1 MRSSHGTFG
10 PPSREFGSRPWL
22 AVARDVAI
30 ILACVALLVAFVA
43 EIWGTAAGPRPGT
56 AAPPRRPPPAAA
68 VAPTSAV

>member
-43 EIWGTAAGPRPGT
+43 EIWGTAGPGT